1 MKRILLTIVAFFYLG
16 TSSGATVH
24 FHYCMGELVKWGLT
38 SQKEG
43 NCEFCGMTKNATKK
57 SSCCKDDYKQA
68 KVDQSKKA
76 TQLVYEFKQ
85 FSAVIQ
91 PTFRNDAYQVALSA
105 LKTNTV
111 FSNAPP
117 ERLSV
122 PVFIRNCTYR
132 I

>member
-24 FHYCMGELVKWGLT
+24 FHYCMGELVKLGLT
-38 SQKEG
+38 VPDEAS
-43 NCEFCGMTKNATKK
+43 CEFCGMTKNATKK
-57 SSCCKDDYKQA
+57 NSCCKDDFKQA
-68 KVDQSKKA
+68 KIDQSKKA

-85 FSAVIQ
+85 FPAVIQ
-91 PTFRNDAYQVALSA
+91 HTFRNDAYQVALSA

>member
-1 MKRILLTIVAFFYLG
+1 MKRILLTILAFFYLG
-16 TSSGATVH
+16 VSSGATVH
-24 FHYCMGELVKWGLT
+24 LHYCMGELVKWSLT
-38 SQKEG
+38 TPDEG
-43 NCEFCGMTKNATKK
+43 NCELCGMTKNATKK
-57 SSCCKDDYKQA
+57 NSCCKDDYKQA

-85 FSAVIQ
+85 FPAVFQ
-91 PTFRNDAYQVALSA
+91 HTFNSDAHQIALSA

>member
-1 MKRILLTIVAFFYLG
+1 MKRILLTFVAFFYLG

-38 SQKEG
+38 TPDEG
-43 NCEFCGMTKNATKK
+43 NCEFCGMTKNATEKN
-57 SSCCKDDYKQA
+57 SCCKNDYKQA
-68 KVDQSKKA
+68 KIDQSKKS

-85 FSAVIQ
+85 FPAVFQ
-91 PTFRNDAYQVALSA
+91 HTFKSDTYQIALLA
-105 LKTNTV
+105 QKTNTV

-117 ERLSV
+117 EWLSV